1 MYLGE
6 MTLKPWSLIVGD
18 YASRLF
24 IGKGESRMT
33 KLERLEQELKDGNEY
48 AKIEM
53 KAYLKLT
60 PYERKLEDY
69 EDFFEEAFPLAEV
82 MDLSKEEIIE
92 LIDKALE
99 EEKPYESE
107 EGLIY

>member
-1 MYLGE
+1 
-6 MTLKPWSLIVGD
+6 
-18 YASRLF
+18 
-24 IGKGESRMT
+24 MT
-33 KLERLEQELKDGNEY
+33 KLERLEKELKDGNEY

-69 EDFFEEAFPLAEV
+69 EDFFNEPFPLAEV
-82 MDLSKEEIIE
+82 MGLDEEEIID

-99 EEKPYESE
+99 AEEPYESE

>member
-1 MYLGE
+1 
-6 MTLKPWSLIVGD
+6 
-18 YASRLF
+18 
-24 IGKGESRMT
+24 MT
-33 KLERLEQELKDGNEY
+33 KVERLEQELKDGNEY

-60 PYERKLEDY
+60 PYESKLEDN
-69 EDFFEEAFPLAEV
+69 EDFFGEAFPLAEV
-82 MDLSKEEIIE
+82 MGLDEKEIVE

>member
-1 MYLGE
+1 M
-6 MTLKPWSLIVGD
+6 
-18 YASRLF
+18 
-24 IGKGESRMT
+24 
-33 KLERLEQELKDGNEY
+33 
-48 AKIEM
+48 
-53 KAYLKLT
+53 KLT

-69 EDFFEEAFPLAEV
+69 EDFFEEVFPLAEV